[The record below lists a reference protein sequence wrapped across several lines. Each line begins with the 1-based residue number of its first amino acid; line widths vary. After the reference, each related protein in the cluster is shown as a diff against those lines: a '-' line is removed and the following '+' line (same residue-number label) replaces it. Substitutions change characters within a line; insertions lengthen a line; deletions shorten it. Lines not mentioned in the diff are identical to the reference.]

1 MQRVR
6 LLQHRLEALAPL
18 RQVQIC
24 QERVAQLERLLRSN
38 MAVVYDHKVAEVK
51 RLSDALLMLD
61 TSRIVARGYA
71 IVKKDEQVL
80 ESIEKVNKKDQLTIL
95 MRDGQIEVEVK
106 DVERK
111 EI

>member
-1 MQRVR
+1 
-6 LLQHRLEALAPL
+6 
-18 RQVQIC
+18 
-24 QERVAQLERLLRSN
+24 

-51 RLSDALLMLD
+51 RLSDALLKQK
-61 TSRIVARGYA
+61 TNKIVARGYA

-80 ESIEKVNKKDQLTIL
+80 ESIEKINKKDQLTIL
-95 MRDGQIEVEVK
+95 MREGQIEVYVK